1 LLRPHQAVAPRTPV
15 ESKVAGIWA
24 EILEVDRV
32 GVEDTFFDLGGHSL
46 LLPKLLLRLR
56 EAFGV
61 ELSIQAVLAAETV
74 SGLAAMLAP
83 AEPWQ
88 GGVQPVPAC
97 DLDLAAEVEL
107 DPDVRPHPLALMA
120 QGDPSA

>member
-1 LLRPHQAVAPRTPV
+1 
-15 ESKVAGIWA
+15 
-24 EILEVDRV
+24 
-32 GVEDTFFDLGGHSL
+32 
-46 LLPKLLLRLR
+46 
-56 EAFGV
+56 
-61 ELSIQAVLAAETV
+61 VLAAETV

-120 QGDPSA
+120 QGDPSAVLLTGSSGFLGAYLLQELLRQTEAEVHCLLRAASPSAGMERIRRRLQ